1 VKIVG
6 RYQIQ
11 ARLGEG
17 AMAHVYQAYDPEID
31 RVLAI
36 KVLKREFCRDPQFV
50 SRFLREARAAGSL
63 SHPNIVTI
71 YDVGEIQGYPYI
83 VMEMLDGEPLDAAAQ
98 RIGVFAPE
106 SVAEIGSQLAEALR
120 YAHEQGIVHRDIK
133 PANIML
139 ARDGRSIKILD
150 FGIARLDR
158 DEAAD
163 PNAMAKTQCGQ
174 VLGTPRYMSP
184 EQALGRDLDGRS
196 DLFSVGAVLYE
207 LLTGRVAF
215 DGASAATLALQ
226 ITQQDPPSIDAACPR
241 GLRFIIEKLLAKRP
255 DKRFRNGAALLEAL
269 QREKHAHAA
278 QQTEGA
284 RRWLGLQAKMAL
296 ITGAITAAVLA
307 LSIGFVME
315 RQYKAMERVA
325 LSSGSSIASF
335 VASNAALAAAENMTL
350 PPEHRDWVPAQA
362 FVNSAASD
370 PNITQM
376 LVIDHDGVIR
386 AASDPDLVG
395 AHYAQPTGRRVVRDR
410 PDISVTTVR
419 NMRGENTL
427 RFAKPIDYAGARV
440 GTVDVSV
447 RRTEL
452 ESAAGMT
459 LALLLGLG
467 ALMLALVVGLAV
479 GASQHVLRRLRRL
492 QAALEDAA
500 TGDLDF
506 RISHQRRDEFGQ
518 LFESFNAFI
527 ASMQKR
533 LEASLQTPQAPA
545 DLNATM
551 ISLPANEDAPAR
563 APGGMQWSR

>member
-1 VKIVG
+1 MKIVG

-11 ARLGEG
+11 GRLGEG
-17 AMAHVYQAYDPEID
+17 AMAYVYRAYDPEIKRD
-31 RVLAI
+31 LAI

-71 YDVGEIQGYPYI
+71 YDVGEIHGYPYI
-83 VMEMLDGEPLDAAAQ
+83 VMEMLEGEPLDAAAQ

-106 SVAEIGSQLAEALR
+106 CVTNIGSQLASALR

-133 PANIML
+133 PSNIML
-139 ARDGRSIKILD
+139 AKDGRSIKILD
-150 FGIARLDR
+150 FGIARSDR
-158 DEAAD
+158 DEGGDANTVAR
-163 PNAMAKTQCGQ
+163 TQCGQ

-184 EQALGRDLDGRS
+184 EQALGHQLDGRS

-207 LLTGRVAF
+207 LITGGPAF
-215 DGASAATLALQ
+215 DGTSAATLALQ
-226 ITQQDPPSIDAACPR
+226 ITQKDPPAIPSSCPR

-255 DKRFRNGAALLEAL
+255 EKRFRDGGALLEAL
-269 QREKHAHAA
+269 QREQHAHAA
-278 QQTEGA
+278 QQTEGP
-284 RRWLGLQAKMAL
+284 RRWLGMQTKMAL
-296 ITGAITAAVLA
+296 VTGAITAGVLA

-315 RQYKAMERVA
+315 RQYRVMERVA
-325 LSSGSSIASF
+325 LSSGSSIVSF
-335 VASNAALAAAENMTL
+335 VASNAALAAAENMVL
-350 PPEHRDWVPAQA
+350 PSEQRDWVPAQA

-376 LVIDHDGVIR
+376 LVVDHEGVIR

-395 AHYAQPTGRRVVRDR
+395 ARYSEPTGRRVVRDR

-440 GTVDVSV
+440 GTVDVSM

-452 ESAAGMT
+452 ESAAWLT
-459 LALLLGLG
+459 LVLLVGLG
-467 ALMLALVVGLAV
+467 ALMLALVMGLAIA
-479 GASQHVLRRLRRL
+479 ASQLVLRRLRRL
-492 QAALEDAA
+492 QAAFEDVAA
-500 TGDLDF
+500 GDLDF

-518 LFESFNAFI
+518 LFEAFNAFI
-527 ASMQKR
+527 TSVQKR
-533 LEASLQTPQAPA
+533 LECHTQASHAA
-545 DLNATM
+545 GDLNATT
-551 ISLPANEDAPAR
+551 ISMPANEDVPAR
-563 APGGMQWSR
+563 ALGGLKWSR